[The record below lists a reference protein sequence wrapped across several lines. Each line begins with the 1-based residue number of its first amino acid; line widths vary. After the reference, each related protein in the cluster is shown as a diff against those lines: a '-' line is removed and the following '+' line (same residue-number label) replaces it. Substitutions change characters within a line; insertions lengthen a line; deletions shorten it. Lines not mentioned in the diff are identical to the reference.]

1 MDPAERRPG
10 PALAAAQASGFPVGG
25 EPLAV
30 DLADTLVTVTSPPTD
45 LLSNDQRNATFWA
58 LQAARLPAG
67 AAAPDISATQAIRAA
82 VRELLDAHLEQRS
95 PAPDALETVNRAAAG
110 APTSPHLTVSAGG
123 QFTAGIIWHN
133 HDAQACTLAAVVGSV
148 IEVLTGPA
156 AARLR
161 RCANPACSMLF
172 VASDPRRKWCTQN
185 ICGNRTRVARHYRRH
200 RADA

>member
-1 MDPAERRPG
+1 MVPAERHPG
-10 PALAAAQASGFPVGG
+10 PALEAAQASGFPVGG

-45 LLSNDQRNATFWA
+45 LLSSDERNATFWA

-67 AAAPDISATQAIRAA
+67 AAVPDISATQAIRAA

-95 PAPDALETVNRAAAG
+95 PAPDALETVNRAAAD
-110 APTSPHLTVSAGG
+110 APTSPHLTASTDG
-123 QFTAGIIWHN
+123 QLTAGIIWHN
-133 HDAQACTLAAVVGSV
+133 HDAQARTLAAVAGSA

-156 AARLR
+156 AGRLR

-172 VASDPRRKWCTQN
+172 VAADARRKWCTQN

>member
-10 PALAAAQASGFPVGG
+10 PALEAAQASGFPVGG

-45 LLSNDQRNATFWA
+45 LLSSDERNATFWA

-67 AAAPDISATQAIRAA
+67 AAVPDIGATHAIRAA

-95 PAPDALETVNRAAAG
+95 PAPGALETVNRAAAD
-110 APTSPHLTVSAGG
+110 APTSPHLTVSANG
-123 QFTAGIIWHN
+123 QLTAGIIWNN
-133 HDAQACTLAAVVGSV
+133 HDAQARTLAAVAGSV

-156 AARLR
+156 AGRLR
-161 RCANPACSMLF
+161 RCANPGCSMLF
-172 VASDPRRKWCTQN
+172 VAADARRKWCTQN

>member
-1 MDPAERRPG
+1 MY
-10 PALAAAQASGFPVGG
+10 AA
-25 EPLAV
+25 
-30 DLADTLVTVTSPPTD
+30 
-45 LLSNDQRNATFWA
+45 FWA

-67 AAAPDISATQAIRAA
+67 AAVPDIGATQAIRAA

-95 PAPDALETVNRAAAG
+95 PAPDALETVNQAAAD
-110 APTSPHLTVSAGG
+110 APTSPRLTVSADG
-123 QFTAGIIWHN
+123 QLTAGIFWDN
-133 HDAQACTLAAVVGSV
+133 HDAQARTLAAVAGSV

-156 AARLR
+156 SGKLR

-172 VASDPRRKWCTQN
+172 VAADARRKWCTQN

>member
-1 MDPAERRPG
+1 MDPAERSPG
-10 PALAAAQASGFPVGG
+10 PALTTAQASGFPVGG

-45 LLSNDQRNATFWA
+45 LLSSDERNATFWA
-58 LQAARLPAG
+58 LQTARLPAD
-67 AAAPDISATQAIRAA
+67 AAVPDIRATQAMRAA

-95 PAPDALETVNRAAAG
+95 PAPDALETVNQAAAD
-110 APTSPHLTVSAGG
+110 APTSPHLMVSGDG
-123 QFTAGIIWHN
+123 QLTAGIIWNN
-133 HDAQACTLAAVVGSV
+133 HDAQARTLAAVAGSV

-156 AARLR
+156 AGRLR

-172 VASDPRRKWCTQN
+172 VAADARRIWCTQN

-200 RADA
+200 RVDA

>member
-1 MDPAERRPG
+1 MDPADCPPG

-45 LLSNDQRNATFWA
+45 LLSSDQHNAAFWA

-67 AAAPDISATQAIRAA
+67 AAVPDISATQAIRGA

-95 PAPDALETVNRAAAG
+95 PAPDALETVNRAAAA
-110 APTSPHLTVSAGG
+110 APASPHLTVNPGG
-123 QFTAGIIWHN
+123 QFTAGIIWNN
-133 HDAQACTLAAVVGSV
+133 HDAQARTLAAVAGSV

-156 AARLR
+156 SGKLR
-161 RCANPACSMLF
+161 RCANPGCSMLF
-172 VASDPRRKWCTQN
+172 VATDARRKFCTQN

>member
-10 PALAAAQASGFPVGG
+10 LALAAAQASGFPVGG

-45 LLSNDQRNATFWA
+45 LLSSDERNATFWA

-67 AAAPDISATQAIRAA
+67 AAAPGISATHAIRAA

-95 PAPDALETVNRAAAG
+95 PAPDALETVNRAAAD
-110 APTSPHLTVSAGG
+110 APTSPHLTVSADG
-123 QFTAGIIWHN
+123 QLTAGIIWTN
-133 HDAQACTLAAVVGSV
+133 HDPQARTLAAVAGSA

-156 AARLR
+156 AGRLR

-172 VASDPRRKWCTQN
+172 VAADTRRKFCTQN

>member
-1 MDPAERRPG
+1 MDPAEHRPG

-45 LLSNDQRNATFWA
+45 LLASAQRNAAFWA
-58 LQAARLPAG
+58 LQAVRLPAG
-67 AAAPDISATQAIRAA
+67 AAVPGLGATQAIRAA
-82 VRELLDAHLEQRS
+82 VRELLDAHLEHRT
-95 PAPDALETVNRAAAG
+95 PAPSALETVNRAAAA
-110 APTSPHLTVSAGG
+110 APASPHLTAGAGG
-123 QFTAGIIWHN
+123 QLTAGIIWN
-133 HDAQACTLAAVVGSV
+133 THDGQARTLAAVAGSV

-156 AARLR
+156 AGQLR

-172 VASDPRRKWCTQN
+172 VATDTRRKWCTQN

-200 RADA
+200 RAGG